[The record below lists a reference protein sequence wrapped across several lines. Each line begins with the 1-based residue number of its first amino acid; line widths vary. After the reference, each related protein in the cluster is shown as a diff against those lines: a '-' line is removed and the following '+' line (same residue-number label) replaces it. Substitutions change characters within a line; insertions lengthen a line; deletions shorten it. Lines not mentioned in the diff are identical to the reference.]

1 MALFMPTNITPST
14 LGALGSGTVDA
25 GKDMTVTWQV
35 DGQNAMTAFEIRIFS
50 NTAVSTQLYTTGRS
64 TDGCPFYGRSA
75 KGDTVLFAHTI
86 SASALAEAGI
96 TNGNSYKLTITQW
109 WTESDS
115 VTQQSASVFLCRSA
129 PTLTI
134 DEFTKPVA
142 AKEMAWTASYAQAQG
157 DPLTWVRW
165 RLAAADDTD
174 KPLYDT
180 GNVAT
185 ALLRFHYDGLF
196 TGRVYAVRCTA
207 ETSNGVLADT
217 GWVEFRVQYD
227 ISDYTGIVSV
237 CAKRAKS
244 GVLVSWPGAYDIPGT
259 ATGNYTVENGVLTI
273 NTGSVSWYT
282 VSGGR
287 MAFDPP
293 VSVVWKGVLQEKTQ
307 TLFTIGNGE
316 NHAGYSVS
324 VSVVLNSSG
333 MSIRTSKYMG
343 TTGQTTTR
351 YVPFPYLT
359 REFEVGDEVT
369 AAFTSGG
376 TFLYN
381 KEREVDGRVR
391 TAVSLRVERAPE
403 IIAEPARRV
412 SMTSKC
418 RCNYLWVDA
427 GTLGDSVVQALMSE
441 AGYEPVFTTDTLFLA
456 NFAEGLQAGNVSTDK
471 AVQRWSVYRAD
482 ASGENLA
489 LAATVP
495 VAEKSVTD
503 CGAASQ
509 GVYTYYIF
517 GEDAEG
523 NVTTPLVSEKISPVL
538 WDWSILVC
546 TEEAEDVFRVDD
558 IFRFSLNVSSG
569 LVSNNNEPNLLK
581 NFTRYPTMQMDPA
594 NYQSGTLSGYLG
606 HVGADAEYSDTLARR
621 DELFALPLSGKQLF
635 LKSRKGDVLKIAV
648 NGRITAQVQ
657 DNTRQQAMICAVPW
671 VETGSAEGAQL
682 VVRQGVKRI
691 PGEAHAQLAFESTA
705 EGAVMM
711 LLPGTA
717 ECLVDLGSDA
727 MAQAHGVADG
737 SAEELLTLLTA
748 AESTA
753 AGTSN
758 GAALENLLL
767 QYTALGK
774 DIIVNKRQ
782 IEELLKLTTSVPPA
796 VALGLVP
803 AGTVGDELTME
814 TTIPPAVAL
823 VLLPIEAGDALT
835 LTTPVP
841 PAVAATLV
849 DGEASLVL
857 QLEQTASVGDAV
869 LFVDGLL
876 DGMEQITTLAEGEA
890 GDGAKGAAAS
900 ELTVGSAIQPETLT
914 MADGQIAGQLA
925 AETQAQ
931 PEVLTLAE
939 ALVSAG
945 LTLEHKAVGAAISW
959 LYPEKYGDLLLIR
972 QVYDATVKQSGVPGN
987 TLEVI

>member
-35 DGQNAMTAFEIRIFS
+35 DGQNAMTAFEIRIFG
-50 NTAVSTQLYTTGRS
+50 NTAASPQLYTTGRR

-75 KGDTVLFAHTI
+75 KGDVVLFAYTI
-86 SASALAEAGI
+86 PASALAAAGI
-96 TNGNSYKLTITQW
+96 SNGNSYKLTITQW
-109 WTESDS
+109 WTDVDS
-115 VTQQSASVFLCRSA
+115 VTQQSASVFVCRSA
-129 PTLTI
+129 PVLTI

-142 AKEMAWTASYAQAQG
+142 AKEMTWTASYSQAQG

-165 RLAAADDTD
+165 RLAAAYDTD

-185 ALLRFHYDGLF
+185 ALLQFRYDGLF

-237 CAKRAKS
+237 CAKREQS

-259 ATGNYTVENGVLTI
+259 ATGDYTVEDGVLTI
-273 NTGSVSWYT
+273 NSGSVSWGT
-282 VSGGR
+282 VSGES
-287 MAFDPP
+287 MTFDPP
-293 VSVVWKGVLQEKTQ
+293 VSVVWKGVLQQKTQ
-307 TLFTIGNGE
+307 TLFAIGNGV
-316 NHAGYSVS
+316 NQNGYSVN
-324 VSVVLNSSG
+324 VSVILNESS
-333 MSIRTSKYMG
+333 MTISTSKHMG
-343 TTGQTTTR
+343 TTGQTTSR
-351 YVPFPYLT
+351 YVRFPYLM
-359 REFEVGDEVT
+359 RGFEVGDEVT
-369 AAFTSGG
+369 VAFTSGG

-381 KEREVDGRVR
+381 KEREVDGSVR
-391 TAVSLRVERAPE
+391 AAVSLRVAGASEITAAPVKGVYMF
-403 IIAEPARRV
+403 EP
-412 SMTSKC
+412 C
-418 RCNYLWVDA
+418 RCDYLWVDA

-495 VAEKSVTD
+495 AAEKSVTD

-523 NVTTPLVSEKISPVL
+523 NVTTPMVSERISPVL

-569 LVSNNNEPNLLK
+569 SVSNNNKPNLLE

-648 NGRITAQVQ
+648 NGSITAQVQ

-691 PGEAHAQLAFESTA
+691 PGEAHAQLAFENTA
-705 EGAVMM
+705 DGVAVV
-711 LLPGTA
+711 LLP
-717 ECLVDLGSDA
+717 SDA
-727 MAQAHGVADG
+727 DEALVMSASVPAEAHGVADG
-737 SAEELLTLLTA
+737 SAGELLTLLTA
-748 AESTA
+748 AEPTA

-758 GAALENLLL
+758 GAAAESLILR
-767 QYTALGK
+767 YMAIGK
-774 DIIVNKRQ
+774 DVIVNKRQ
-782 IEELLKLTTSVPPA
+782 IEELLKIATSVPPA

-803 AGTVGDELTME
+803 VGDVGDELTMG

-823 VLLPIEAGDALT
+823 VLLPIETGDALT

-841 PAVAATLV
+841 SAVAATLV
-849 DGEASLVL
+849 DDKASLAL
-857 QLEQTASVGDAV
+857 QLVQTSSAGDAV
-869 LFVDGLL
+869 IFADGLL

-890 GDGAKGAAAS
+890 GDGADG
-900 ELTVGSAIQPETLT
+900 TVDSGFTIGSAIQPETLT

-925 AETQAQ
+925 AETQVK
-931 PEVLTLAE
+931 PETADATAAMLSPKIELISQVT
-939 ALVSAG
+939 G
-945 LTLEHKAVGAAISW
+945 KAVGWID
-959 LYPEKYGDLLLIR
+959 PVQYGALLVVK
-972 QVYDATVKQSGVPGN
+972 QVYSATVQHDPVLGN
-987 TLEVI
+987 ILEVT